1 MNYELH
7 IASHKFCVRNQ
18 MHEFYVSPCL
28 WNNCFHNLLVSPD
41 VFQLLGL
48 SQVSSNL
55 QREAILGM

>member
-1 MNYELH
+1 
-7 IASHKFCVRNQ
+7 